1 MRRTLLLL
9 LLTLIVLP
17 VSTEAAVSDGGRERA
32 TTGGESTPTLGEPYA
47 PNING
52 HLAGF
57 QIAGIEPDGDPL
69 YQVVLQTKL
78 SSSQGIPPVNLI
90 VSAYLENF
98 TPDTT
103 PILPDLLHPKR
114 TAQNLGGFLQGKAL
128 LTDDAGEVL
137 FIGSFLAEA
146 FLDNSNHLV
155 TSLDGTGMASGGHRR
170 LKGIFRLRKDGLL
183 WGTLSG
189 QIALP
194 ATAHRQV
201 LQHRGAKMKPLTQII
216 KVVTVRPAPMRGRA
230 TTGSPGAPLRT
241 GYPTPVPGSTFRPTS
256 SAQSRSISPWTI
268 VAGVGAIVAFLLA
281 GILYWT
287 GRRQAGA
294 RSP

>member
-1 MRRTLLLL
+1 MT
-9 LLTLIVLP
+9 
-17 VSTEAAVSDGGRERA
+17 
-32 TTGGESTPTLGEPYA
+32 
-47 PNING
+47 G

-57 QIAGIEPDGDPL
+57 RLAGIEPDGDPL

-78 SSSQGIPPVNLI
+78 SASQGIPPVNLI

-103 PILPDLLHPKR
+103 PILPDLLHPNR

-137 FIGSFLAEA
+137 FIGSLLAEA
-146 FLDNSNHLV
+146 FLDNSNHIV
-155 TSLDGTGMASGGHRR
+155 TSLDGTGAGYGGHGR

-183 WGTLSG
+183 RGTLSG
-189 QIALP
+189 KIALP
-194 ATAHRQV
+194 ATARRQL

-256 SAQSRSISPWTI
+256 SAPSRPISPWTI

-294 RSP
+294 GSP